1 MDREQT
7 EPRLTRIMNH
17 EDTKMVDRIV
27 PVHQA
32 QLLTYLKLTG
42 HRVGLLVNFDVPVI
56 KDGIKGI
63 VL

>member
-1 MDREQT
+1 MK
-7 EPRLTRIMNH
+7 PRLTRIMNH